1 MIRQIQVELYSKM
14 ILEFPPVRERM
25 NCRFIGLMPGEF
37 VAVRVPLVPG
47 IKERLQEGA
56 IVDFRY
62 LYEGNLMGFRTEV
75 IYYQATPYSIVFVR
89 YPDAIEKHELRK
101 EKRIRCRLRTTIT
114 KNEQSWQGVTVD
126 ISDSGCHFLLDA
138 SAQEPP
144 SVKEGDFVSGD
155 FHTICAMELSF
166 KAKVVS
172 TGQEDGRYSLGMVFE
187 GPKEFPPKEFYDSL
201 KETARMLG
209 D

>member
-1 MIRQIQVELYSKM
+1 MITRLKTELYSKM

-25 NCRFIGLMPGEF
+25 SCRFIGVMPDEF

-62 LYEGNLMGFRTEV
+62 LHEGNLMGFRTEV
-75 IYYQATPYSIVFVR
+75 LYYQATPYSIVFVR

-101 EKRIRCRLRTTIT
+101 EKRVRCRLRTTVT
-114 KNEQSWQGVTVD
+114 KKELSWKGVTVD
-126 ISDSGCHFLLDA
+126 ISGSGCHFLVDA
-138 SAQEPP
+138 SAQEAPA
-144 SVKEGDFVSGD
+144 VRVGDFVSGI

-172 TGQEDGRYSLGMVFE
+172 AGQEDSRFSLGLVFE
-187 GPKEFPPKEFYDSL
+187 GNEEFPPGEFFDSL
-201 KETARMLG
+201 KETAELLG